1 MTIRDEVQYDIHC
14 DTDAEYAAEKAR
26 ILALP
31 KLVDVPEFRD
41 EERTI
46 RFYRSAVRE

>member
-1 MTIRDEVQYDIHC
+1 MIRDEVQYDIHC
-14 DTDAEYAAEKAR
+14 DTEAEYQAEKAR

-31 KLVDVPEFRD
+31 NLIDVPEFRD

-46 RFYRSAVRE
+46 RFYRNTLRE